1 MLRIQTLAPASV
13 AGLLLLGGCAP
24 LEWHKPGISPEQR
37 DRDVAAC
44 TEKARGEA
52 LRHAVAREPVPR
64 IIVDQQGRAVAV
76 HEPHHDAERF
86 LLEQD
91 LLRACM
97 RERGYVL
104 QERATGVH

>member
-1 MLRIQTLAPASV
+1 MRIPSLAPASV
-13 AGLLLLGGCAP
+13 AGLLLLGGCST
-24 LEWHKPGISPEQR
+24 LEWHKSGVDTQQR
-37 DRDVAAC
+37 DRDIAAC

-52 LRHAVAREPVPR
+52 LRYAVASEPVPR
-64 IIVDQQGRAVAV
+64 ITVDQQGRAVAV
-76 HEPHHDAERF
+76 REPRHDADRF

-97 RERGYVL
+97 RDRGYLL

>member
-1 MLRIQTLAPASV
+1 MLRVQTLAPASIAV
-13 AGLLLLGGCAP
+13 LLLFGGCAA
-24 LEWHKPGISPEQR
+24 LEWHKPGVTAEQR

-52 LRHAVAREPVPR
+52 LRHASAREPVPR
-64 IIVDQQGRAVAV
+64 IIVDQQGRAAAV
-76 HEPHHDAERF
+76 RETHHDAERF

-91 LLRACM
+91 LLRACL
-97 RERGYVL
+97 RERGYAL